1 MMIGLDPIPGAHPR
15 LIVWASWMR
24 LAGYPSREI
33 ARLFNVDHGALIEAG
48 IEP

>member
-15 LIVWASWMR
+15 LLVWASWMR